1 MWKIIPYA
9 ITQSLLLTA
18 GQVFL
23 KFALMRMPSFGWT
36 REFWGSL
43 LVNWQFALSGLLFG
57 SGSILWMYI
66 VKIFP
71 FSLAY
76 PMISLSYIF
85 GMIAAMVFFH
95 EQVPLVRWLG
105 VLFIMTGCCLIA
117 K

>member
-9 ITQSLLLTA
+9 FLQSALLTA

-23 KFALMRMPSFGWT
+23 KFALMRMPAFGWT

-43 LVNWQFALSGLLFG
+43 F
-57 SGSILWMYI
+57 
-66 VKIFP
+66 KIFP

-76 PMISLSYIF
+76 PMISLSYVF
-85 GMIAAMVFFH
+85 GMIAAIVFFH
-95 EQVPLVRWLG
+95 EQVSLTRWVG
-105 VLFIMTGCCLIA
+105 VFCIIMGCCLIA